1 MSLLR
6 YSLRR
11 LLLLV
16 PTLFG
21 VTVVAFVL
29 LRVLPGDPIATILGQ
44 TAGEEEIA
52 AARARFGLD
61 KPIIVQFWD
70 YLTNLV
76 TGDLGTSIQSGRPV
90 REEILDRIGPTLE
103 LVILG
108 VGIAVVCALVF
119 GVWSAMR
126 VNRPIDHGIRITS
139 LVGNSVPDFWLG
151 LLLIL
156 VFYASLG
163 WAPAPSGRVDGDVG
177 LEQITGSGIVDS
189 IITGNVAALRSV
201 LAHLALPVITLVI
214 AVTAPLLR
222 SVRASALEVRGSDA
236 YAVAAAHGM
245 PPRRLIT
252 AYLLRPTLVRLP
264 ALAALVLGFTL
275 GSVVLVEQVYSWQG
289 LGQWTL
295 RGVLYRDYPVV
306 QAAIV
311 VMALIYMLAFAVA
324 DIVHAVLDPR
334 IRLS

>member
-1 MSLLR
+1 MR
-6 YSLRR
+6 
-11 LLLLV
+11 
-16 PTLFG
+16 
-21 VTVVAFVL
+21 
-29 LRVLPGDPIATILGQ
+29 D
-44 TAGEEEIA
+44 
-52 AARARFGLD
+52 
-61 KPIIVQFWD
+61 
-70 YLTNLV
+70 
-76 TGDLGTSIQSGRPV
+76 
-90 REEILDRIGPTLE
+90 EILDRIGPTLE

-108 VGIAVVCALVF
+108 VGLAVVCALVF
-119 GVWSAMR
+119 GVWSAIR
-126 VNRPIDHGIRITS
+126 VNRPVDHGIRVTS
-139 LVGNSVPDFWLG
+139 LVGDSIPDFWLG

-177 LEQITGSGIVDS
+177 LERITGSGIVDS
-189 IITGNVAALRSV
+189 IITGNLAALRSV

-214 AVTAPLLR
+214 AVTAP
-222 SVRASALEVRGSDA
+222 
-236 YAVAAAHGM
+236 AAAQRAGVGVGGARLGRLRRRRR
-245 PPRRLIT
+245 PRHAAAPADH

-324 DIVHAVLDPR
+324 DIVQAVLDPR

>member
-44 TAGEEEIA
+44 TAGEDEIA

-70 YLTNLV
+70 YLTNLI

-90 REEILDRIGPTLE
+90 RDEILDRIGPTLE

-126 VNRPIDHGIRITS
+126 VNRPVDHGIRITS

-189 IITGNVAALRSV
+189 IITGNLAALRSV

-245 PPRRLIT
+245 PPRRQIS

-324 DIVHAVLDPR
+324 DIVQAVLDPR

>member
-11 LLLLV
+11 LMLLV

-90 REEILDRIGPTLE
+90 RDEILDRIGPTLE

-126 VNRPIDHGIRITS
+126 VNRPIDHGIRVTS

-334 IRLS
+334 IRLT

>member
-6 YSLRR
+6 YSVRR

-21 VTVVAFVL
+21 VMAAAFVL
-29 LRVLPGDPIATILGQ
+29 LRVLPGDPIRTILGQ
-44 TAGEEEIA
+44 TAGEKEIA

-61 KPIIVQFWD
+61 KPIVVQFWD
-70 YLTNLV
+70 YVRNFV

-90 REEILDRIGPTLE
+90 RGEILDRIGPTLE
-103 LVILG
+103 LVVLG
-108 VGIAVVCALVF
+108 VGIAIVVALVL

-126 VNRPIDHGIRITS
+126 ANRPIDHGIRITS
-139 LVGNSVPDFWLG
+139 LIGNSVPDFWVG

-156 VFYASLG
+156 VFYASFG
-163 WAPAPSGRVDGDVG
+163 WAPAPSGRVDSDAG
-177 LEQITGSGIVDS
+177 LEQITGSGIIDS
-189 IITGNVAALRSV
+189 IVTGNLTALRSV
-201 LAHLALPVITLVI
+201 LAHLALPVTTLVI

-236 YAVAAAHGM
+236 YAVAVAHGM
-245 PPRRLIT
+245 PPRRLIS
-252 AYLLRPTLVRLP
+252 AYVLRPTLVRLP
-264 ALAALVLGFTL
+264 ALAALVFGFTL

-306 QAAIV
+306 QVAV
-311 VMALIYMLAFAVA
+311 VVIALIYMLAFAIA
-324 DIVHAVLDPR
+324 DIVQAVLDPR

>member
-52 AARARFGLD
+52 AAHARFGLD

-90 REEILDRIGPTLE
+90 RDEILDRIGPTLE

-201 LAHLALPVITLVI
+201 LAHLALAGDHARHRRHRAAAAQRAGIGAGGARLGCLCRRRRPRH
-214 AVTAPLLR
+214 AAAPADHRATCCAPRWCACPPSPPSSSASR
-222 SVRASALEVRGSDA
+222 SARSCSSSRSTRGRGSGSGRC
-236 YAVAAAHGM
+236 AACSTATTRWSR
-245 PPRRLIT
+245 PP
-252 AYLLRPTLVRLP
+252 
-264 ALAALVLGFTL
+264 
-275 GSVVLVEQVYSWQG
+275 SS
-289 LGQWTL
+289 
-295 RGVLYRDYPVV
+295 
-306 QAAIV
+306 
-311 VMALIYMLAFAVA
+311 
-324 DIVHAVLDPR
+324 
-334 IRLS
+334 

>member
-1 MSLLR
+1 
-6 YSLRR
+6 
-11 LLLLV
+11 
-16 PTLFG
+16 
-21 VTVVAFVL
+21 
-29 LRVLPGDPIATILGQ
+29 
-44 TAGEEEIA
+44 
-52 AARARFGLD
+52 
-61 KPIIVQFWD
+61 
-70 YLTNLV
+70 
-76 TGDLGTSIQSGRPV
+76 
-90 REEILDRIGPTLE
+90 
-103 LVILG
+103 
-108 VGIAVVCALVF
+108 
-119 GVWSAMR
+119 MR

-334 IRLS
+334 IRLT

>member
-1 MSLLR
+1 
-6 YSLRR
+6 
-11 LLLLV
+11 
-16 PTLFG
+16 
-21 VTVVAFVL
+21 
-29 LRVLPGDPIATILGQ
+29 
-44 TAGEEEIA
+44 
-52 AARARFGLD
+52 
-61 KPIIVQFWD
+61 
-70 YLTNLV
+70 
-76 TGDLGTSIQSGRPV
+76 V
-90 REEILDRIGPTLE
+90 RDEILDRIGPTLE
-103 LVILG
+103 LVIIG
-108 VGIAVVCALVF
+108 VGLAVVFALVF
-119 GVWSAMR
+119 GVWSALR
-126 VNRPIDHGIRITS
+126 VNRPIDHGIRVTS

-163 WAPAPSGRVDGDVG
+163 WAPAPSGRVDNDVG
-177 LEQITGSGIVDS
+177 LEHITGSGIVDS
-189 IITGNVAALRSV
+189 IVTGNMAALRSV

-236 YAVAAAHGM
+236 HAVAAAHGM

-324 DIVHAVLDPR
+324 DIVQAVLDPR
-334 IRLS
+334 IRLT

>member
-11 LLLLV
+11 LLLLI

-29 LRVLPGDPIATILGQ
+29 LRVLPGDPIGTILGQ

-70 YLTNLV
+70 YLRNLV

-90 REEILDRIGPTLE
+90 RDEILDRIGPTLE
-103 LVILG
+103 LVVLG

-126 VNRPIDHGIRITS
+126 VNRPVDHGIRITS

-163 WAPAPSGRVDGDVG
+163 WAPAPSGRVDNDVG
-177 LEQITGSGIVDS
+177 LRQITGSGIIDS
-189 IITGNVAALRSV
+189 IITGNPAALRSV

-245 PPRRLIT
+245 PSHRLIT

-311 VMALIYMLAFAVA
+311 VMALIYMIAFAIA
-324 DIVHAVLDPR
+324 DIVQVVLDPR

>member
-334 IRLS
+334 IRLT

>member
-70 YLTNLV
+70 YLGNLV

-90 REEILDRIGPTLE
+90 RDEILDRIGPTLE

-189 IITGNVAALRSV
+189 IITGNLPALRSV

-334 IRLS
+334 IRLT

>member
-1 MSLLR
+1 MSLVR

-21 VTVVAFVL
+21 VTVAAFVL

-103 LVILG
+103 LVALG
-108 VGIAVVCALVF
+108 VGLAVVFALAF
-119 GVWSAMR
+119 GIWSAMR

-189 IITGNVAALRSV
+189 IITGNLAALRSV

-222 SVRASALEVRGSDA
+222 SVRASALEVRGSGA

-324 DIVHAVLDPR
+324 DIVQAVLDPR

>member
-90 REEILDRIGPTLE
+90 RDEILDRIGPTLE

-334 IRLS
+334 IRLT

>member
-76 TGDLGTSIQSGRPV
+76 SGDLGTSIQSGRPV

-334 IRLS
+334 IRLT